1 MTTMKLELT
10 IPRVSVIIAAYN
22 EQAFIE
28 TTVESILTSGFP
40 CEVIVVDDGS
50 TDQTPQIVSS
60 LADKIIVVSH
70 ATNRGKGAAVA
81 SGLRVATGDIVI
93 LCDAHLLGLKQH
105 HLLSLVLPL
114 VYGSARAVLGV
125 NVRVPDTLSGTLG
138 TFVPFLILTGQ
149 RSYFREDLLPL
160 TDEMDVLGYGI
171 EAFLFTKFPRDTTA
185 VVVLPGLV
193 HLLKNDTS
201 SHIATAVGYLRETI
215 EILDAIARSKGMLPK
230 ELGELRQKVSAILA
244 KHSGTRENG
253 PS

>member
-1 MTTMKLELT
+1 MKLELT
-10 IPRVSVIIAAYN
+10 FPRVSVIIAAYN

-50 TDQTPQIVSS
+50 TDQTSQILGS
-60 LADKIIVVSH
+60 LADRITVVSH
-70 ATNRGKGAAVA
+70 STNRGKGAAVA
-81 SGLRVATGDIVI
+81 SGLRVATGGIVI

-125 NVRVPDTLSGTLG
+125 NVRVPENLSGTLG

-149 RSYFREDLLPL
+149 RAYFLEDLLPL
-160 TDEMDVLGYGI
+160 ADEMDVLGYGV
-171 EAFLFTKFPRDTTA
+171 ETFLFMKFPRDTTA

-193 HLLKNDTS
+193 HLLKTDTS
-201 SHIATAVGYLRETI
+201 SYIATALGYLRETI
-215 EILDAIARSKGMLPK
+215 EILDAIARSRGILPK
-230 ELGELRQKVSAILA
+230 EVGELRQKVSAILA
-244 KHSGTRENG
+244 KYTGTRENG